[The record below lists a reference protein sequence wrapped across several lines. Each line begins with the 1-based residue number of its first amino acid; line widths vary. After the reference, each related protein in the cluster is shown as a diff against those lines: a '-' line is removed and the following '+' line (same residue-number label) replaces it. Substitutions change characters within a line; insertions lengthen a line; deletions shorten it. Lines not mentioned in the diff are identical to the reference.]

1 MMLYSICIPSNSME
15 SLAFA
20 KNDIAVEQL
29 ISIVK
34 ELNNGFTNVIQLWF
48 QWTNAKV
55 GENKVSIYFAIDDPD
70 LDYQCSYDPTYHS
83 RKNWQFLRHV
93 TLTLL
98 EIFLLCP
105 KFNVKKKPSKLFIK
119 LNFCGK
125 NRDFVKIS
133 TFKKTKNKKNFL
145 DNF

>member
-34 ELNNGFTNVIQLWF
+34 QLNNGLTIVIQLWF

-55 GENKVSIYFAIDDPD
+55 GENKVSFYFAIDDPD
-70 LDYQCSYDPTYHS
+70 LDYQCS
-83 RKNWQFLRHV
+83 LR
-93 TLTLL
+93 
-98 EIFLLCP
+98 
-105 KFNVKKKPSKLFIK
+105 S
-119 LNFCGK
+119 
-125 NRDFVKIS
+125 DIS
-133 TFKKTKNKKNFL
+133 Q
-145 DNF
+145 